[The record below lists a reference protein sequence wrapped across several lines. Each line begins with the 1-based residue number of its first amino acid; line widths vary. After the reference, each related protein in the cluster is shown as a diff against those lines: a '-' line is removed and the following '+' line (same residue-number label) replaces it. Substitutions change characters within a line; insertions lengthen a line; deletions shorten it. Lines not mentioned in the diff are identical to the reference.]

1 MSDNSTKWLCIGG
14 VLSGEWREQQME
26 AFDVDPCDLNTHSY
40 EPMLLG
46 NPAAK
51 QEQYFF
57 VYTELKEEAYERAIN
72 FALYKNK

>member
-40 EPMLLG
+40 EPM
-46 NPAAK
+46 
-51 QEQYFF
+51 
-57 VYTELKEEAYERAIN
+57 
-72 FALYKNK
+72 